1 MWVEW
6 QIFAIL
12 RLMDGSEILYLPVEV
27 GERYFIQLFTGFYT
41 SQVVVWDFLPSTVFV
56 LFLLFCF
63 QIFSKNG
70 I

>member
-27 GERYFIQLFTGFYT
+27 GKGTLSNYLQGFIHPRWLFGI
-41 SQVVVWDFLPSTVFV
+41 SSINSICVVFV
-56 LFLLFCF
+56 VLFSN
-63 QIFSKNG
+63 IFENG